1 LRGRL
6 ALISIGVIAGWLGVL
21 TIGFNVL
28 LAGRLDRQAL
38 DIARARASAAAA
50 GVRLDRT
57 DRPLALESS
66 GDAALDYGIWLYG
79 ERSAV
84 QRPRASDPLQK
95 VADSLAGRGVRTR
108 VVGDD
113 NRLYAVP
120 IEQRGRQVATVVAS
134 VSLAPYESAEHTA
147 EIGSALLSV
156 LLLLGAYPVLRLTG
170 RRALLPVEQMTH
182 QAREWSAHAP
192 SQRFGRGQGLSELD
206 DLAATLDGVLDRLSA
221 VLRHERQLSAELSHE
236 LRTPLSR
243 IVAEADLLHRQDPT
257 QNAYSA
263 IRDSALDMNHIIET
277 LLTTAR
283 AELQSEPAACD
294 VSQVIGVLVRDQD
307 ACRLHARPGTFA
319 GVDATVLTRL
329 LTPVLDNLR
338 RYARSAVDVGV
349 DLAGDPERIRI
360 VMSNDG
366 PVIGDDDLEKIFDA
380 GYTTSTSGA
389 GLGLALA
396 RRLARAADGD
406 VVAVSCGTGA
416 RFEVYLPPA

>member
-28 LAGRLDRQAL
+28 LTGRLDRQAL
-38 DIARARASAAAA
+38 DIARARASAAAG
-50 GVRLDRT
+50 GVRLDPFG
-57 DRPLALESS
+57 RPLALESS

-84 QRPRASDPLQK
+84 QRPRAPGPLQN
-95 VADSLAGRGVRTR
+95 VADSMAGRGVRTV

-120 IEQRGRQVATVVAS
+120 IERRGRQVATVVAS
-134 VSLAPYESAEHTA
+134 VSLAPYESAAHTT
-147 EIGSALLSV
+147 EIGSAVLSV
-156 LLLLGAYPVLRLTG
+156 LLLAGAYPVLRLTG

-182 QAREWSAHAP
+182 QARDWSAHAP
-192 SQRFGRGQGLSELD
+192 SQRFGKGQGLSELD
-206 DLAATLDGVLDRLSA
+206 DLAVTLDGVLDRLSA

-243 IVAEADLLHRQDPT
+243 IVAEADLLQRQDPT
-257 QNAYSA
+257 HAAYGA
-263 IRDSALDMNHIIET
+263 IRDSALDMNNIIET

-294 VSQVIGVLVRDQD
+294 VSQVLDVLVGAQD
-307 ACRLHARPGTFA
+307 PYRLHPRPATVA

-338 RYARSAVDVGV
+338 RYARRTVDVRV
-349 DLAGDPERIRI
+349 DLASDPERVQI

-366 PVIGDDDLEKIFDA
+366 PVIAHDDLEKIFDA
-380 GYTTSTSGA
+380 GYTTSANGA

-396 RRLARAADGD
+396 RRLARSADGD
-406 VVAVSCGTGA
+406 VVAVPCGTGA